1 MSEPEET
8 GTGTIRLRVSSG
20 EAGRRLDAYLG
31 RRLSQFSR
39 SRIRR
44 WVEDNRVLVLGQ
56 GRKPSYQLRPG
67 DEIRVDPPPPQPTG
81 LTPEPIPLNVLYEDS
96 SLLVVDKPAGQVVH
110 PGAGNRRGT
119 LANALAYHLEKL
131 SREETLRPGIVHRL
145 DKGTSGLLVVAKTDQ
160 AHDHLSGQFAR
171 REVRK
176 RYLALVYGS
185 VEKDRGE
192 VDVPLGRHPRSRTR
206 ISTRTRKPR
215 SALTRYRVLSRYDF
229 CHGLPGFTYLS
240 VAPHTGRTHQ
250 IRVHLTHLGHP
261 VVGDDIYGGRRL
273 RQLPDSIRA
282 SEMVKMGR
290 HFLHAASLAFV
301 HPGTDQRVRYESP
314 LPPELEAVLAVL
326 E

>member
-1 MSEPEET
+1 MSEPETRE
-8 GTGTIRLRVSSG
+8 TGTIRLRVSSG
-20 EAGRRLDAYLG
+20 DAGRRLDAYLS
-31 RRLSQFSR
+31 RRLSRFSR

-44 WVEDNRVLVLGQ
+44 WVEDNRVLVLGRR
-56 GRKPSYQLRPG
+56 RKPSYLLRPG

-81 LTPEPIPLNVLYEDS
+81 LTPEPLPLNVLHEDS

-110 PGAGNRRGT
+110 PGAGNWSGT
-119 LANALAYHLEKL
+119 LANALAYHLEEL
-131 SREETLRPGIVHRL
+131 SREETVRPGIVHRL
-145 DKGTSGLLVVAKTDQ
+145 DKGTSGLLVVAKTER

-192 VDVPLGRHPRSRTR
+192 IDVSLGRHPRSRTR

-215 SALTRYRVLSRYDF
+215 SALTRYRVLSRY
-229 CHGLPGFTYLS
+229 PGFTCLS

-261 VVGDDIYGGRRL
+261 VVGDGAYGGRRL

-282 SEMVKMGR
+282 SEMVTMGR
-290 HFLHAASLAFV
+290 LFLHASSLAFV
-301 HPGTDQRVRYESP
+301 HPDTDRRVRFESP
-314 LPPELEAVLAVL
+314 LPPELEAVLAL
-326 E
+326 LK

>member
-1 MSEPEET
+1 MSEPETTEP
-8 GTGTIRLRVSSG
+8 GTIRLRVSSG
-20 EAGRRLDAYLG
+20 DAGRRLDAYLS
-31 RRLSQFSR
+31 RRLSRFSR

-44 WVEDNRVLVLGQ
+44 WVVDNRVLVLGRR
-56 GRKPSYQLRPG
+56 RKPSYLLRPG
-67 DEIRVDPPPPQPTG
+67 DEIRVDPPPPPPAA
-81 LTPEPIPLNVLYEDS
+81 LTPEPIPLDVLYEDS

-110 PGAGNRRGT
+110 PGAGNRSGT

-145 DKGTSGLLVVAKTDQ
+145 DKGTSGLLVVAKTEQ

-185 VEKDRGE
+185 VEKDCGE
-192 VDVPLGRHPRSRTR
+192 IDVPLGRHPRSRTR
-206 ISTRTRKPR
+206 ISTLTRKPR
-215 SALTRYRVLSRYDF
+215 SALTRYRVLSRR
-229 CHGLPGFTYLS
+229 PGFTYLS

-250 IRVHLTHLGHP
+250 IRVHLTHLGHA
-261 VVGDDIYGGRRL
+261 VVGDDTYGGRRL
-273 RQLPDSIRA
+273 RQLPDSIRD
-282 SEMVKMGR
+282 SEMATMGR

-301 HPGTDQRVRYESP
+301 HPGTDQRVRFESP

>member
-1 MSEPEET
+1 MSEPGET
-8 GTGTIRLRVSSG
+8 GTGTIRLRVGSG
-20 EAGRRLDAYLG
+20 GAGRRLDAYLS
-31 RRLSQFSR
+31 RRLSRFSR
-39 SRIRR
+39 SSIRR
-44 WVEDNRVLVLGQ
+44 WIQENRVLVRGQ
-56 GRKPSYQLRPG
+56 GRKPSYLLRPG
-67 DEIRVDPPPPQPTG
+67 DEIRVDPPPPQPSG
-81 LTPEPIPLNVLYEDS
+81 LAPEPIPLNVLYEDS
-96 SLLVVDKPAGQVVH
+96 WLLVVDKPAGQVVH
-110 PGAGNRRGT
+110 PGAGNRSGT
-119 LANALAYHLEKL
+119 LANALAYHLEEL
-131 SREETLRPGIVHRL
+131 SREETVRPGIVHRL
-145 DKGTSGLLVVAKTDQ
+145 DKWTSGLLVVAKTEQ

-192 VDVPLGRHPRSRTR
+192 IDAALGRHPRSRTR

-215 SALTRYRVLSRYDF
+215 PALTRYRVLSR
-229 CHGLPGFTYLS
+229 HPGFTCLS

-261 VVGDDIYGGRRL
+261 VVGDGTYGGRRL
-273 RQLPDSIRA
+273 RRLPDSIRG
-282 SEMVKMGR
+282 SDMIRMGR

-301 HPGTDQRVRYESP
+301 HPGTERRVRYESS

>member
-20 EAGRRLDAYLG
+20 DAGRRLDAYLS
-31 RRLSQFSR
+31 RRLSRFSR

-44 WVEDNRVLVLGQ
+44 WVEDNRVLVLGR
-56 GRKPSYQLRPG
+56 GRKPSYRVRPG
-67 DEIRVDPPPPQPTG
+67 DEIRVDPPPPQPAG
-81 LTPEPIPLNVLYEDS
+81 LTPEPIPLSVLYEDS
-96 SLLVVDKPAGQVVH
+96 SLLVVDKPAGQVMH
-110 PGAGNRRGT
+110 PGAGNRSGT
-119 LANALAYHLEKL
+119 LANALAYHLEEL
-131 SREETLRPGIVHRL
+131 SREETVRPGIVHRL
-145 DKGTSGLLVVAKTDQ
+145 DKGTSGLLVVAKTER
-160 AHDHLSGQFAR
+160 AHDRLSGQFAR

-176 RYLALVYGS
+176 RYLTLVYGS
-185 VEKDRGE
+185 VEKEQGE
-192 VDVPLGRHPRSRTR
+192 IDVPIGRHPRSRTR

-215 SALTRYRVLSRYDF
+215 SALTRYRALSRY
-229 CHGLPGFTYLS
+229 PGFTYLS

-261 VVGDDIYGGRRL
+261 VVGDGAYGARRL

-282 SEMVKMGR
+282 SEMVRMGR

-301 HPGTDQRVRYESP
+301 HPGTDQRVRFESP
-314 LPPELEAVLAVL
+314 LPPELEAVLAIL

>member
-20 EAGRRLDAYLG
+20 DAGRRLDAYLS
-31 RRLSQFSR
+31 RRLSRFSR

-44 WVEDNRVLVLGQ
+44 WVEENRVLVLGRR
-56 GRKPSYQLRPG
+56 RKPSYLLRPG

-110 PGAGNRRGT
+110 PGAGNWSGT
-119 LANALAYHLEKL
+119 LANALAYHLEEL
-131 SREETLRPGIVHRL
+131 SREETVRPGIVHRL
-145 DKGTSGLLVVAKTDQ
+145 DKGTSGLLVVAKTER

-176 RYLALVYGS
+176 RYLALVYGA

-192 VDVPLGRHPRSRTR
+192 IDVPLGRHPRSRTR

-215 SALTRYRVLSRYDF
+215 SALTRYRVLSR
-229 CHGLPGFTYLS
+229 HPGFTYLS

-261 VVGDDIYGGRRL
+261 VVGDGTYGGRRL
-273 RQLPDSIRA
+273 RRLPESIRG
-282 SEMVKMGR
+282 SEMMMPGR

-301 HPGTDQRVRYESP
+301 HPATARRVRFESP